1 MEETAGRAVGA
12 EAEAMRWTPPGSEAE
27 YRLNL
32 AEGFL
37 VEARQDLHLERWR
50 SCVDNSQLAVEN
62 AAKATLALLGP
73 LGRTHNPAVLLRK
86 ALQEG
91 RFLQG
96 VRAQV
101 ERITE
106 CARLLGPDIHAQSDY
121 GDEAGWKT
129 PWELFSEADAK
140 QALGLADEAVRLARE
155 LVGGGGHPSR
165 CMS

>member
-1 MEETAGRAVGA
+1 MKR
-12 EAEAMRWTPPGSEAE
+12 TPPGSEAE

-37 VEARQDLHLERWR
+37 GEARQDLGLARWR

-62 AAKATLALLGP
+62 AAKAALAVLGP
-73 LGRTHNPAVLLRK
+73 VGRTHNPAVLLRK
-86 ALQEG
+86 ALEEG
-91 RFLQG
+91 RFPEDA
-96 VRAQV
+96 RAQA

-121 GDEAGWKT
+121 GDEAAWKT

-140 QALGLADEAVRLARE
+140 QAVTLADEAVRLARE
-155 LVGGGGHPSR
+155 LVGGGGAR
-165 CMS
+165 

>member
-1 MEETAGRAVGA
+1 MALEEAAGRALGA
-12 EAEAMRWTPPGSEAE
+12 EVEGMRQTPPGSEAE

-37 VEARQDLHLERWR
+37 EEARQDLGLGRWR

-62 AAKATLALLGP
+62 AGKAALALLGP

-86 ALQEG
+86 ALDEG
-91 RFLQG
+91 RFREDA
-96 VRAQV
+96 RAQV

-129 PWELFSEADAK
+129 PWELFSEADAR
-140 QALGLADEAVRLARE
+140 QALALADEAVRLARA
-155 LVGGGGHPSR
+155 LVGRGGSR
-165 CMS
+165 